1 MGVLV
6 LAVYITTLGP
16 TVTGED
22 SGELIT
28 AAYTLGI
35 AHPPGY
41 PIWCLLGKLFTFIP
55 YGTIAWRVAF
65 MSAFFGA
72 AAAAVACRITIHI
85 TESYIGGI
93 AAGLLMGF
101 SKEYWEQSV
110 ISEVYSLNAF
120 FLLLCVLILLIWI
133 RRQEPRL
140 LYALA
145 IVYGLGLANHNTM
158 HFVGPIFVLAVFAV
172 DRRPWLHWQRYCT
185 LGGIALGTWMLIN
198 LYLPIRSYAN
208 PPVDWGNPETWQG
221 FWDVVLRQQY
231 SFGFKKNPHSFSR
244 LIAQV
249 WTLTKL
255 YGREFTPWLAILP
268 LLGLYPLWKRHR
280 AGFLLIAGLFVYIT
294 AGFLFILNFNVD
306 KESIWVNNVFF
317 IPVYIMAAIL
327 MGSAIAALAQTRV
340 RGFRLQWPAAFLAVC
355 LPVLPLSTN
364 YYWNDK
370 SDYWFA
376 HDYGVNIF
384 RTMDEG
390 AVYFPIAD
398 HATFPLIYLQSIEGM
413 RPDVIIANK
422 YGYPEE
428 LFYEEMPYELR
439 TFFSRILSEEESGRV
454 EDWIVDRGDRPVYFT
469 RKRNLGGKSGAVM
482 ENAGLIYIARRPG
495 ESLEKRDFWS
505 DYTWHTLD
513 PHATRAEYTAEA
525 VVSDYYFFHA
535 RAEFKKNHSEQGLRD
550 LQVSLELAG
559 KNKEALNNIG
569 SACAEYGQLD
579 PAADYFQQALELD
592 PDYTLALE
600 NCAKVFMQKKE
611 FAKALPILKRVVAIE
626 PEKPANHWMMAQCQ
640 KETGAIEEALST
652 FIHLA
657 DMTPNDAR
665 VYREIG
671 MRYLNNANQPELARR
686 YFTKSLQLNPDQPDL
701 MQMLAD
707 NRGLTA
713 SPSMPEPPNTPSL
726 PDIPVPQVGNGNIA
740 PPTPPVPKTPSL
752 PDIPIPE
759 VGNGDIAPPTP
770 PMPETPSLPNV
781 PLPEAGNGNIAPP
794 TPPVPEFPNAPPL
807 PSIPMPEVEP
817 NP

>member
-1 MGVLV
+1 MSTTVGVLV

-72 AAAAVACRITIHI
+72 AAVGVACLITIHI

-133 RRQEPRL
+133 RDQEPRL
-140 LYALA
+140 LYVLA
-145 IVYGLGLANHNTM
+145 VVYGLGLANHNTM
-158 HFVGPIFVLAVFAV
+158 HFVGPVFMLAVFAV

-198 LYLPIRSYAN
+198 LYLPIRSFAN

-231 SFGFKKNPHSFSR
+231 SFGFKKNPHSFMR
-244 LIAQV
+244 LVAQV
-249 WTLTKL
+249 WALTKL
-255 YGREFTPWLAILP
+255 YGREFTPWLALLP
-268 LLGLYPLWKRHR
+268 LFGLYPLWKCHR
-280 AGFLLIAGLFVYIT
+280 AGFLLVAGLFVYIA
-294 AGFLFILNFNVD
+294 AGFLFILNFDVD
-306 KESIWVNNVFF
+306 RESIWVNNVFF
-317 IPVYIMAAIL
+317 ILAYIMAAIL
-327 MGSAIAALAQTRV
+327 MGVAIAALARV
-340 RGFRLQWPAAFLAVC
+340 KVRRFRLQWLAAFLAIC
-355 LPVLPLSTN
+355 LPVLPLSAN

-370 SDYWFA
+370 SDYWCA
-376 HDYGVNIF
+376 YDYGVNIF
-384 RTMDEG
+384 RTMNEG

-398 HATFPLIYLQSIEGM
+398 HATFPLIYLQSVEGM

-422 YGYPEE
+422 YGYPDE

-439 TFFSRILSEEESGRV
+439 TLFGRILSEEESARV

-469 RKRNLGGKSGAVM
+469 RKRNLGGKSGAIM
-482 ENAGLIYIARRPG
+482 ENAGLVYIARRPG
-495 ESLEKRDFWS
+495 ESLEQRDFWR
-505 DYTWHTLD
+505 DYSWHTLD
-513 PHATRAEYTAEA
+513 PNATRAEYTAEA
-525 VVSDYYFFHA
+525 VLSDYYFFHA
-535 RAEFKKNHSEQGLRD
+535 RAEFEKGNDVQGLED
-550 LQVSLELAG
+550 LRTSLNITGGG
-559 KNKEALNNIG
+559 KEFLNNIG

-579 PAADYFQQALELD
+579 AAADYFQQALEID

-611 FAKALPILKRVVAIE
+611 FIKALPILNKVAEIE
-626 PEKPANHWMMAQCQ
+626 PQKPQLQWMLAQCQ
-640 KETGAIEEALST
+640 RETDAGEEALKT
-652 FIHLA
+652 LTHLL
-657 DMTPNDAR
+657 DMTPNDAQ

-671 MRYLNNANQPELARR
+671 MLYLNNTKQPQIAQR
-686 YFTKSLQLNPDQPDL
+686 YFTKSLKLNPDQPDL
-701 MQMLAD
+701 LQMLFA
-707 NRGLTA
+707 GQ
-713 SPSMPEPPNTPSL
+713 PSQT
-726 PDIPVPQVGNGNIA
+726 GN
-740 PPTPPVPKTPSL
+740 
-752 PDIPIPE
+752 
-759 VGNGDIAPPTP
+759 
-770 PMPETPSLPNV
+770 PMPQLPTGSSV
-781 PLPEAGNGNIAPP
+781 PGLR
-794 TPPVPEFPNAPPL
+794 
-807 PSIPMPEVEP
+807 MPEVS
-817 NP
+817 NRFQ